1 MSHPFIPLFSSWIFN
16 FAQCVCVCE
25 HGRVCVMDY
34 CVYNKRVSVSM
45 LVKTLHGGGK
55 KQQVSLLKEDP

>member
-1 MSHPFIPLFSSWIFN
+1 M
-16 FAQCVCVCE
+16 
-25 HGRVCVMDY
+25 CVMDY